1 MQNSSILK
9 NELIFEYAAGTSSI
23 AKSLIASS
31 YLYLNS
37 KESSLYNEFESYCGE
52 ELKNT
57 KEIKPSTLKAED
69 CIMERKNN
77 TKIKDIKQTN
87 PLDKFVNIYS
97 DINWKKIF
105 KGFYE
110 HSLSLPN
117 NEKAKIIKMDP
128 GSKVPLHSH
137 NGKEYILVLEGSF
150 NDEYGSYSKGD
161 LQINDSN
168 IKHTPIAS
176 KTEGCICLSIT
187 EKELVFYGPF
197 APILNLITVIK
208 MFLLNK

>member
-1 MQNSSILK
+1 MRNSSILK
-9 NELIFEYAAGTSSI
+9 NELIFEYAAGTTSI
-23 AKSLIASS
+23 AKSIMAST

-37 KESSLYNEFESYCGE
+37 KESPLYNEFESYCGE

-57 KEIKPSTLKAED
+57 KDIKPTTLKAED
-69 CIMERKNN
+69 CIVEINDNKKTKN
-77 TKIKDIKQTN
+77 IKNAN

-110 HSLSLPN
+110 YTLGLPN

-161 LQINDSN
+161 LQINDSR

-176 KTEGCICLSIT
+176 KTEGCICLTIT
-187 EKELVFYGPF
+187 EEELVFYGPF
-197 APILNLITVIK
+197 APILNLITVLK
-208 MFLLNK
+208 SFFSNR